1 MKLAM
6 LKMVI
11 VFEREI
17 SYKYSGICT
26 VFIYG
31 KLLMRKVI
39 LTDTYEEEFVCRY
52 REQRISAKNNIV

>member
-1 MKLAM
+1 MKLTM

-17 SYKYSGICT
+17 SYKYPGIST

-39 LTDTYEEEFVCRY
+39 LTDTCGEELVCRY
-52 REQRISAKNNIV
+52 REERISAKNNIF